1 MKKSTFSS
9 SFPHPT
15 PTPPRSKSKIRR
27 NEISHFLPPF
37 FPLSSP
43 DFFLRAIFPFS
54 TLKRGREERK
64 INGFLSLLLI
74 TQAAY
79 ARMQRGKEEEGPS
92 SSSPRKGEGGRLLK
106 AKRGK
111 GKRELER
118 RRRMSL
124 HHSLFPFFAPPA
136 AAAKRRK
143 GMQGNRRLGFDKGF
157 FSVSIVGHNCFD

>member
-15 PTPPRSKSKIRR
+15 PPPPRSKSEIRR

-79 ARMQRGKEEEGPS
+79 ARMQIGKEEEGPS
-92 SSSPRKGEGGRLLK
+92 SSPRKGEGGRGKGEGGRLLK
-106 AKRGK
+106 AKREK

-124 HHSLFPFFAPPA
+124 HHSLFLCSSG
-136 AAAKRRK
+136 RRRQEEERHA
-143 GMQGNRRLGFDKGF
+143 GE
-157 FSVSIVGHNCFD
+157 